1 MNSSSNSSFNSTW
14 IPGGV
19 VSGHLILSIIMGLCC
34 VLGLPGNI
42 AVLVVILRRSSRRL
56 NFTLCLM
63 LNLASSDILCM
74 AMVPVLIYN
83 ILYNWTLGRAA
94 CKLATF
100 LLYFSQ
106 CCNVLTVTLLG
117 VHRYLQVLY
126 PQMWNR
132 LGRKGEAVL
141 FLALW
146 GLAGALTAPAVAT
159 RDVVDGWPHC
169 QRHTGS
175 DAERFA
181 VLVLETVLCFVV
193 PFSVLVTTYCRLH
206 WRVNQTVLFSSAKMT
221 WLVISVVVAFF
232 ILWIPVNIVKVLAIA
247 CIVLQTSHPEVSDAL
262 WSHGNKLVHVALC
275 FMVINCC
282 LDPFL
287 YAFASRRIR
296 EQPKSSSR
304 GKNRMQVTNI

>member
-1 MNSSSNSSFNSTW
+1 MNSSSNSSLNSTW
-14 IPGGV
+14 IPDGV
-19 VSGHLILSIIMGLCC
+19 DSGRLILSIIMGLCC

-63 LNLASSDILCM
+63 LNLASSDILCL
-74 AMVPVLIYN
+74 ATVPVWIYT
-83 ILYNWTLGRAA
+83 LRQGWTLGRAA
-94 CKLATF
+94 CKLASF
-100 LLYFSQ
+100 LLYFSM
-106 CCNVLTVTLLG
+106 CSNVLTVTLLG

-126 PQMWNR
+126 PPMWNR

-159 RDVVDGWPHC
+159 RDVVDGRPHC
-169 QRHTGS
+169 QRHKGS
-175 DAERFA
+175 DAERVA
-181 VLVLETVLCFVV
+181 VLVLEIVLWFVV
-193 PFSVLVTTYCRLH
+193 PFSVLVTSYCRLH
-206 WRVNQTVLFSSAKMT
+206 RRVNQTALFSSAKMT
-221 WLVISVVVAFF
+221 RLVISVVVTFF

-247 CIVLQTSHPEVSDAL
+247 RIVLQTSPPEVSDAL
-262 WSHGNKLVHVALC
+262 RRHGNAAARVALC
-275 FMVINCC
+275 FMVFNSC

-304 GKNRMQVTNI
+304 GENRMQVTNI